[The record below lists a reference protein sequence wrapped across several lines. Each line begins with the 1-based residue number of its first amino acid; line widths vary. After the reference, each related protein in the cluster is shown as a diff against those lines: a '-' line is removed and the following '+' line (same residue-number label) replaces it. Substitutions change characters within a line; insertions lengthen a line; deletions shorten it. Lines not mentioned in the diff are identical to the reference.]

1 MSVGVVRSL
10 GYGRF
15 LDWGAMGAQGF
26 AVGILICWD
35 KRSLE
40 MLKMDMR
47 QFSISC
53 RLKNVEDGLVWI
65 FTRVYGLFTRN
76 EMETLWDEL
85 RPIRAI

>member
-1 MSVGVVRSL
+1 MLVGVVRTL
-10 GYGRF
+10 GSGRF

-40 MLKMDMR
+40 MLKMDMG